1 MNIIKLFL
9 SILLFII
16 NLKQEN
22 NRIMSVE
29 LCLNYQVSICC
40 IIHSI
45 SYFFFPVDEEGM
57 VARIQG
63 CIDMTMDITILYI
76 IASICFTLLVFY
88 NDPEKEEQRKTYM
101 LIMTLISWLIPISFG
116 VLAFFKGNVTKNYA
130 SYFSWH
136 SVGYFNFIFSGYF
149 WAALIA
155 GFIFIAMLYFK
166 VRGNTA
172 NENFKTYNFTIKL
185 YFITLFISIF
195 IYCYDLIVKYL
206 LNSEHPFFEYFG
218 CVVENAVEDV
228 AAKMSIVTERQ
239 QEVIRN
245 RNESIINIITIFG
258 IVSIV
263 ASVLSIVQILSDGNP
278 VFWASTILTSLAMT
292 LVLWLAM
299 HLRR

>member
-1 MNIIKLFL
+1 MLNHILLIIKMFEGLSITIIVFFFYIMLMNIIKLFL

-22 NRIMSVE
+22 NRMMSVE

-218 CVVENAVEDV
+218 CVVENVV
-228 AAKMSIVTERQ
+228 MLSFCF
-239 QEVIRN
+239 
-245 RNESIINIITIFG
+245 IFG
-258 IVSIV
+258 FGMNKWKKLKEMI
-263 ASVLSIVQILSDGNP
+263 DGKQGTIQNP
-278 VFWASTILTSLAMT
+278 DAIEISET
-292 LVLWLAM
+292 LVDN
-299 HLRR
+299 

>member
-1 MNIIKLFL
+1 MLYHILLIIKMFEGLSITIIVFFFYIMLMNIIKLFL

-22 NRIMSVE
+22 NRMMSVE

-218 CVVENAVEDV
+218 CVVENVV
-228 AAKMSIVTERQ
+228 MLSFCF
-239 QEVIRN
+239 
-245 RNESIINIITIFG
+245 IFG
-258 IVSIV
+258 FGMNKWKKLKEMI
-263 ASVLSIVQILSDGNP
+263 DGKQGTIQNP
-278 VFWASTILTSLAMT
+278 DAIEISET
-292 LVLWLAM
+292 LVDN
-299 HLRR
+299 

>member
-1 MNIIKLFL
+1 MSNMKNNILLIIKMFEGLSITIIVFFFYIMLMNIIKLFL

-218 CVVENAVEDV
+218 CVVENVV
-228 AAKMSIVTERQ
+228 MLSFCF
-239 QEVIRN
+239 
-245 RNESIINIITIFG
+245 IFG
-258 IVSIV
+258 FGMNKWKKLKEMI
-263 ASVLSIVQILSDGNP
+263 DGKQGTIQNP
-278 VFWASTILTSLAMT
+278 DAIEISET
-292 LVLWLAM
+292 LVGN
-299 HLRR
+299 

>member
-1 MNIIKLFL
+1 MLHHILLIIKMFEGLSITIIVFFFYIMLMNIIKLFL

-22 NRIMSVE
+22 NRMMSVE

-218 CVVENAVEDV
+218 CVVENVV
-228 AAKMSIVTERQ
+228 MLSFCF
-239 QEVIRN
+239 
-245 RNESIINIITIFG
+245 IFG
-258 IVSIV
+258 FGMNKWKKLKEMI
-263 ASVLSIVQILSDGNP
+263 DGKQGTIQNP
-278 VFWASTILTSLAMT
+278 DAIEISET
-292 LVLWLAM
+292 LVGN
-299 HLRR
+299 

>member
-1 MNIIKLFL
+1 MLHHILLIIKMFEGLSITIIVFFFYIMLMNIIKLFL

-218 CVVENAVEDV
+218 CVVENVV
-228 AAKMSIVTERQ
+228 MLSFCF
-239 QEVIRN
+239 
-245 RNESIINIITIFG
+245 IFG
-258 IVSIV
+258 FGMNKWKKLKEMI
-263 ASVLSIVQILSDGNP
+263 DGKQGTIQNP
-278 VFWASTILTSLAMT
+278 DAIEISET
-292 LVLWLAM
+292 LVGN
-299 HLRR
+299 

>member
-9 SILLFII
+9 SIILFII

-22 NRIMSVE
+22 NRMMSVE

-218 CVVENAVEDV
+218 CVVENVV
-228 AAKMSIVTERQ
+228 MLSFCF
-239 QEVIRN
+239 
-245 RNESIINIITIFG
+245 IFG
-258 IVSIV
+258 FGMNKWKKLKEMI
-263 ASVLSIVQILSDGNP
+263 DGKQGTIQNP
-278 VFWASTILTSLAMT
+278 DAIEISET
-292 LVLWLAM
+292 LVGN
-299 HLRR
+299 

>member
-1 MNIIKLFL
+1 MSSIKNNLLLIIKMFEGLSITIIVFFFYIMLMNIMKLFL

-218 CVVENAVEDV
+218 CVVENVV
-228 AAKMSIVTERQ
+228 MLSFCF
-239 QEVIRN
+239 
-245 RNESIINIITIFG
+245 IFG
-258 IVSIV
+258 FGMNKWKKLKEMI
-263 ASVLSIVQILSDGNP
+263 DGKQGTIQNP
-278 VFWASTILTSLAMT
+278 DAIEISET
-292 LVLWLAM
+292 LVDN
-299 HLRR
+299 